1 MDAEKHRR
9 STACGGED
17 EVGRMARTACVD
29 AKANQWKLLL
39 GTEGSRKL
47 TPLQVFKMLYL
58 E

>member
-29 AKANQWKLLL
+29 AKANQFSSTILLL
-39 GTEGSRKL
+39 FEAVIIHR
-47 TPLQVFKMLYL
+47 YARA
-58 E
+58 